1 MLTYVKC
8 NGAQLV
14 IDGEEVSE
22 YFSEPGIA

>member
-14 IDGEEVSE
+14 IDGRKCRSI
-22 YFSEPGIA
+22 FPSRGIA